1 MIGAL
6 GIPVWIPKRM
16 NRGTLGIATVEFPNM
31 GLQRL
36 LGSLT
41 ISKEGLAEAIGIPK
55 DSLKSMIE
63 AQRKLD
69 P

>member
-1 MIGAL
+1 
-6 GIPVWIPKRM
+6 M

-41 ISKEGLAEAIGIPK
+41 MDSKEGLAEALGIPK
-55 DSLKSMIE
+55 DSIKIMIE
-63 AQRKLD
+63 ARRKLMILKTVLQQVFC
-69 P
+69 